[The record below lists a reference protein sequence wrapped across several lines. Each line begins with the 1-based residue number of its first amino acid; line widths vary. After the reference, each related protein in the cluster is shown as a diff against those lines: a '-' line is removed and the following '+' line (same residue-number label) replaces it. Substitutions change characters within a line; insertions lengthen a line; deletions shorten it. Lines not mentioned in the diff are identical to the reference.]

1 MSNYDVARYLLLHG
15 LPNQF
20 EGVVF
25 LDNEDRKMI
34 LMRQGMNVVRLNQS
48 GIPPDRRFSFYDQI
62 HTTGMDIHQAI
73 DARAALTLGKDM
85 TFRDYAQ
92 GAFRMRGIGKGQTIE
107 LFVIPEVMRLVNDQ
121 MVRVNGPTITPVP
134 ASAPHQTWPQGG
146 QGLNPNPL
154 QSQQTLIPA
163 QPVGFNPGMRLVL
176 PPGAAKQLLVN
187 VAAWLTVNGMKSE
200 NMQFRMLCHQ
210 SIDNVSRKR
219 AFAMITTHYR
229 ELTQIAFSAL
239 AKDFAPRASR
249 KNTGSDIEGDL
260 EIEQKA
266 SLFADDN
273 EAIRT
278 VVQAGSVGKLQNA
291 MIGIETIQKCLD
303 ILSERLDFTVP
314 NSLPIP
320 VPLSDVLRNS
330 VMRRQDF
337 IKNDYDKAV
346 IDKILMVLVN
356 SEGLARKRF
365 GEPSIEEEAE
375 DDQDANIQKEQ
386 VAEEEVLKEQ
396 VCRCDCF
403 CCVLH
408 FVNSLTPRFYRY
420 RRKKRRRKKRKKKR
434 KKRKSKSRNLQRRRS
449 IRETAR
455 RRIHGLSKLFREQVS
470 WMILTMKRG
479 RQKIEKRE
487 TRNLITGKSFSTPL
501 QNFP

>member
-1 MSNYDVARYLLLHG
+1 MSNYDVAKYLLMHG
-15 LPNQF
+15 LPKQF

-25 LDNEDRKMI
+25 LDQKDRKMI

-73 DARAALTLGKDM
+73 DARAVLTLGKDM

-121 MVRVNGPTITPVP
+121 MARVNGPTITPMQASVSVP
-134 ASAPHQTWPQGG
+134 PAAWPQSG
-146 QGLNPNPL
+146 QGIANPL
-154 QSQQTLIPA
+154 QPQAIIPT
-163 QPVGFNPGMRLVL
+163 QPSAAAYSGVGLAL
-176 PPGAAKQLLVN
+176 PPGSLKQLLVN

-219 AFAMITTHYR
+219 SFAMITTHYR
-229 ELTQIAFSAL
+229 ELTQVAFSVL
-239 AKDFAPRASR
+239 AKDFAPKASP
-249 KNTGSDIEGDL
+249 KNAAPDIEGDL
-260 EIEQKA
+260 DISNKNKD
-266 SLFADDN
+266 LFADDK

-278 VVQAGSVGKLQNA
+278 VVQAGSVGKHQNA
-291 MIGIETIQKCLD
+291 MVGIELIQKCLD

-314 NSLPIP
+314 NSLPMP
-320 VPLSDVLRNS
+320 VPLSETLRNS
-330 VMRRQDF
+330 VVRRQDF

-346 IDKILMVLVN
+346 VEKILMVLVN

-396 VCRCDCF
+396 VSMRD
-403 CCVLH
+403 V
-408 FVNSLTPRFYRY
+408 T
-420 RRKKRRRKKRKKKR
+420 
-434 KKRKSKSRNLQRRRS
+434 
-449 IRETAR
+449 EA
-455 RRIHGLSKLFREQVS
+455 GLLVQIKY
-470 WMILTMKRG
+470 
-479 RQKIEKRE
+479 
-487 TRNLITGKSFSTPL
+487 
-501 QNFP
+501 

>member
-1 MSNYDVARYLLLHG
+1 MSNYDVARYLLTHG
-15 LPNQF
+15 LPKHF

-25 LDNEDRKMI
+25 LDQKDRKMI

-121 MVRVNGPTITPVP
+121 MAKVNGPVIVPMQASVPVQP
-134 ASAPHQTWPQGG
+134 AAWPQGG
-146 QGLNPNPL
+146 PGIGNPNPL
-154 QSQQTLIPA
+154 QPQGMNPLQPQALVPA
-163 QPVGFNPGMRLVL
+163 NSAAAYASVGLSL
-176 PPGAAKQLLVN
+176 PPGSLKQLLVN

-219 AFAMITTHYR
+219 SFAMITTHYR
-229 ELTQIAFSAL
+229 ELTQLAFSAL
-239 AKDFAPRASR
+239 AKDYAPKASP
-249 KNTGSDIEGDL
+249 KNAAPDIEGDL
-260 EIEQKA
+260 EIGKKNQN
-266 SLFADDN
+266 LFADDN

-278 VVQAGSVGKLQNA
+278 VVQAGSVGKHQNA
-291 MIGIETIQKCLD
+291 MIGIEAIQKCLD

-314 NSLPIP
+314 NSLPMP
-320 VPLSDVLRNS
+320 VPLSEVLRNS

-346 IDKILMVLVN
+346 VEKILMVLVN

-365 GEPSIEEEAE
+365 GEPSVEEEAE

-396 VCRCDCF
+396 VNNRKF
-403 CCVLH
+403 HLSSVLECLSIADIVIL
-408 FVNSLTPRFYRY
+408 FTFD
-420 RRKKRRRKKRKKKR
+420 RRKKRKKKR
-434 KKRKSKSRNLQRRRS
+434 LSRNLQRRKS
-449 IRETAR
+449 TPEMEKQP
-455 RRIHGLSKLFREQVS
+455 IHGLSRPSLVQ
-470 WMILTMKRG
+470 
-479 RQKIEKRE
+479 
-487 TRNLITGKSFSTPL
+487 RN
-501 QNFP
+501 

>member
-1 MSNYDVARYLLLHG
+1 MAKYLLTHG
-15 LPNQF
+15 LPAHF

-25 LDNEDRKMI
+25 LDQKDRKMI

-73 DARAALTLGKDM
+73 DARAVLTLGKDM

-121 MVRVNGPTITPVP
+121 MARVGGPVITPIQSSMP
-134 ASAPHQTWPQGG
+134 QSGWPQSGIVAANPNQLAP
-146 QGLNPNPL
+146 QGMNLNPL
-154 QSQQTLIPA
+154 QPQLLIQPQTPA
-163 QPVGFNPGMRLVL
+163 SYSMPGLAL
-176 PPGAAKQLLVN
+176 PPGSTKQLLLN

-239 AKDFAPRASR
+239 AKDYAPRASP
-249 KNTGSDIEGDL
+249 KNAGPDIEGDL
-260 EIEQKA
+260 DIDQRNKD
-266 SLFADDN
+266 LFADDN
-273 EAIRT
+273 EAIRS

-314 NSLPIP
+314 NSLPMP
-320 VPLSDVLRNS
+320 VPLSEVLRNS

-346 IDKILMVLVN
+346 VDKILMVLVN

-365 GEPSIEEEAE
+365 GEPTIEEEAE
-375 DDQDANIQKEQ
+375 EDVDANIQKEQ

-396 VCRCDCF
+396 VR
-403 CCVLH
+403 
-408 FVNSLTPRFYRY
+408 
-420 RRKKRRRKKRKKKR
+420 
-434 KKRKSKSRNLQRRRS
+434 
-449 IRETAR
+449 
-455 RRIHGLSKLFREQVS
+455 
-470 WMILTMKRG
+470 
-479 RQKIEKRE
+479 
-487 TRNLITGKSFSTPL
+487 
-501 QNFP
+501 

>member
-1 MSNYDVARYLLLHG
+1 MSNYDVAKYLLSHG
-15 LPNQF
+15 LPKHF

-25 LDNEDRKMI
+25 LDQKDRKMI

-121 MVRVNGPTITPVP
+121 MAKVNGPVIIPMQAAVP
-134 ASAPHQTWPQGG
+134 APPAAWPQGG
-146 QGLNPNPL
+146 QGMVSANPLQPQGILPNPL
-154 QSQQTLIPA
+154 QPQALVPTLQSA
-163 QPVGFNPGMRLVL
+163 SYSAAGLVL
-176 PPGAAKQLLVN
+176 PPGSLRQLLVN

-229 ELTQIAFSAL
+229 ELTQLAFSAL
-239 AKDFAPRASR
+239 AKDYAPKASP
-249 KNTGSDIEGDL
+249 KNATPDIEGDL
-260 EIEQKA
+260 EIENK
-266 SLFADDN
+266 SKNLFADDN

-278 VVQAGSVGKLQNA
+278 VVQAGSVGKHQNA
-291 MIGIETIQKCLD
+291 MIGIELIQKCLD

-320 VPLSDVLRNS
+320 VPLSETLRNS

-346 IDKILMVLVN
+346 VEKILMVLVN

-365 GEPSIEEEAE
+365 GEPTVEEEAE
-375 DDQDANIQKEQ
+375 EDQDANLQKEQ

-396 VCRCDCF
+396 VSYKATPARWVCR
-403 CCVLH
+403 LE
-408 FVNSLTPRFYRY
+408 Y
-420 RRKKRRRKKRKKKR
+420 
-434 KKRKSKSRNLQRRRS
+434 
-449 IRETAR
+449 
-455 RRIHGLSKLFREQVS
+455 
-470 WMILTMKRG
+470 
-479 RQKIEKRE
+479 
-487 TRNLITGKSFSTPL
+487 
-501 QNFP
+501 